1 MDADGQNGR
10 DFQRISI
17 SYACTGREGG
27 FAYKC
32 THAYSEGGRVQN
44 FDFFA
49 YVIKVWPP
57 VLTGIFAW
65 RRSLHDSLKYSFELA
80 RT

>member
-1 MDADGQNGR
+1 MDADGQNGQ
-10 DFQRISI
+10 DFQQISI

-32 THAYSEGGRVQN
+32 THAYSEGGRVEN

-49 YVIKVWPP
+49 YVIKVWP
-57 VLTGIFAW
+57 LFIF
-65 RRSLHDSLKYSFELA
+65 LFLENELFLPFF
-80 RT
+80 

>member
-1 MDADGQNGR
+1 MLPLSYVVVMDADGQNGR

-27 FAYKC
+27 FAYKR
-32 THAYSEGGRVQN
+32 TQAYSEGGRVEK

-49 YVIKVWPP
+49 YVIKVWPLT
-57 VLTGIFAW
+57 VLVNLHFGIL
-65 RRSLHDSLKYSFELA
+65 R
-80 RT
+80 